1 VLTSEQKVAALNRAV
16 ESSTELTKAMRL
28 SIKGGERINMDALL
42 ADKGLANAQ
51 RDLAQ
56 AKYNYLLSYLR
67 LKQQAGNLRSED
79 LQEVAMYFERNT
91 VSTAKK

>member
-1 VLTSEQKVAALNRAV
+1 M
-16 ESSTELTKAMRL
+16 ELTKAMRL

-56 AKYNYLLSYLR
+56 SKYNYLLSYLR

-79 LQEVAMYFERNT
+79 LQEVALFFERSP
-91 VSTAKK
+91 VSAAKN